1 MASYRAGLKKKFMLS
16 SISLLVMFSVFG
28 SLLLYFFIYS
38 GMMGLKTGLIWQT
51 VFYIAVGITGISVI
65 ARIMVQPVI
74 DLTDKVKEV
83 QNGNLEVQMEV
94 NGLSEPADEMDMLFL
109 GFNEMVRRLRQNIH
123 DLRQAKE
130 NAEEI
135 SRRLKKANEKL
146 EAIFVGIPD
155 GIMIIDRNYRIVDA
169 NPVMEKLIGKSLD
182 ELSGEHCFEMCQG
195 RESRCSFCRA
205 DTVFQLG
212 GHSFTQC
219 TKRTSYGN
227 EERIFEIYDFPLLN
241 EAGQVEQVIEYVKD
255 VTEAVKMQ
263 KHLEQAKNLA
273 EIGKMGSIVA
283 HEVRN
288 PLNAIA
294 GAVRFLKGEIENE
307 ELQSYLQIIDEQ
319 VKRVN
324 AVTDEMLDYARPL
337 FLEFSYC
344 QIQPLIENALK
355 TMQERIRSK
364 KIRVQLDMDGN
375 LPLLPLDEV
384 QVERALLNLIDNAID
399 AMQPGGRLRISC
411 YYDQAMPANS
421 LHEVVLIIEDDG
433 EGLGERDP
441 EDLFKPFV
449 TTKLRGTGLGLP
461 VVRKIMNSHQGSV
474 HLEPRDHVGTKAVL
488 RFPTTL
494 KVYEAKEHHFSYR

>member
-294 GAVRFLKGEIENE
+294 GAVRFFERR
-307 ELQSYLQIIDEQ
+307 DR
-319 VKRVN
+319 KRG
-324 AVTDEMLDYARPL
+324 AA
-337 FLEFSYC
+337 
-344 QIQPLIENALK
+344 
-355 TMQERIRSK
+355 
-364 KIRVQLDMDGN
+364 
-375 LPLLPLDEV
+375 
-384 QVERALLNLIDNAID
+384 
-399 AMQPGGRLRISC
+399 
-411 YYDQAMPANS
+411 
-421 LHEVVLIIEDDG
+421 VVLADHRRASQA
-433 EGLGERDP
+433 GERRNRRNARLCPPPVFGVFLLSDSAP
-441 EDLFKPFV
+441 NRECAQDHAGAYPFE
-449 TTKLRGTGLGLP
+449 KDTGP
-461 VVRKIMNSHQGSV
+461 
-474 HLEPRDHVGTKAVL
+474 A
-488 RFPTTL
+488 
-494 KVYEAKEHHFSYR
+494 